1 LELLQQ
7 FWALTKTDLRLE
19 VFKIISDCS
28 FYYKQ
33 QHLDFIFDM
42 IRNHTP
48 PDKLDME
55 EFSCLS
61 ELGKYA
67 KDKDSSFQEKVAEFF
82 WELIVSKDS
91 KNLELVDNCIQKY
104 RDMVRYWILEKK
116 QEMFVKLLKCISDP
130 ATPSIPCLK
139 LLKGLIKD

>member
-1 LELLQQ
+1 
-7 FWALTKTDLRLE
+7 
-19 VFKIISDCS
+19 
-28 FYYKQ
+28 
-33 QHLDFIFDM
+33 M

-48 PDKLDME
+48 AEKLDME

-67 KDKDSSFQEKVAEFF
+67 KDKDSGFQEKVAQFF

-116 QEMFVKLLKCISDP
+116 QDMFVGLLKCISDP

>member
-1 LELLQQ
+1 M
-7 FWALTKTDLRLE
+7 
-19 VFKIISDCS
+19 FKIISDCS

-48 PDKLDME
+48 AEKLDME

-67 KDKDSSFQEKVAEFF
+67 KDKDSGF
-82 WELIVSKDS
+82 
-91 KNLELVDNCIQKY
+91 
-104 RDMVRYWILEKK
+104 
-116 QEMFVKLLKCISDP
+116 
-130 ATPSIPCLK
+130 
-139 LLKGLIKD
+139 